1 MDKHLDDLRI
11 KAGIGRAGLVGDE
24 LNFGLVVFN
33 KEGDVIDPLIGLQ
46 KFAEMII
53 KECANVAADHEAID
67 IYEEI
72 LDHFEID

>member
-1 MDKHLDDLRI
+1 MDKYLDDLRI

-24 LNFGLVVFN
+24 QNFGLVVFN

-46 KFAEMII
+46 RFAEMII
-53 KECANVAADHEAID
+53 KECAIVAADHRAID

-72 LDHFEID
+72 LDHWNL